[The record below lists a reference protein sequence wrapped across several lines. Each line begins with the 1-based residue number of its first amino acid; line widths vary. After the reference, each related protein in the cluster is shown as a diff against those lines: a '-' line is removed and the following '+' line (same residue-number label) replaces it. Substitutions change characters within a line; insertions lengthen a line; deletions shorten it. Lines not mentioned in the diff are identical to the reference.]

1 MRLFSPEVAHW
12 RWELLLAVL
21 PLSLHTFIHPLCF
34 PWLVQ
39 KGGGLH
45 HQSAAVWVHS
55 TAGCSELLRS
65 AGRWWSLP
73 TQPSY
78 GCVTSLVPSNPSILW
93 LHDLSGP
100 SNSAILWLGD
110 LRGPFQPNH
119 PIVL

>member
-39 KGGGLH
+39 KGGGCAIRALLCGC
-45 HQSAAVWVHS
+45 
-55 TAGCSELLRS
+55 TAQLGALSCSEVLE
-65 AGRWWSLP
+65 G
-73 TQPSY
+73 
-78 GCVTSLVPSNPSILW
+78 G
-93 LHDLSGP
+93 
-100 SNSAILWLGD
+100 
-110 LRGPFQPNH
+110 GPFQPNH